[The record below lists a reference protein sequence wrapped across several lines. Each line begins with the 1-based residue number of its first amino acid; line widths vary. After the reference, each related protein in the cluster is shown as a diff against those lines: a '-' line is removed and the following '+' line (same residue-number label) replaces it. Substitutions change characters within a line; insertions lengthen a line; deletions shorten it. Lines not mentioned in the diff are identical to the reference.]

1 MLQKAGFKIKG
12 MNRDLAVSVFNPDFS
27 YENKNI
33 RLTSL
38 EDNTTLCCIN
48 EQGTQETKIIFDGTI
63 IGYATFDKEIV
74 LFGTAETDYIG
85 VLKIENPLSFKKIA
99 IGNFNFSIK
108 NPIETVTYHENDE
121 LKKVY
126 WVDGLNPPRFINI
139 TNEYRVVKD
148 NTIFNF
154 VASMLLEE
162 NVTISKNSAGGMFS
176 PGTIQYVFTYL
187 NQYGQET
194 NIFYQ
199 SPLYYIT
206 FSNNG
211 TSPEGKV
218 STSFEIKIKELD
230 PKFDFVRIYS
240 INRTTQNAIPECK
253 LVVELKNNTGG
264 IYYVDTGLNG
274 DAIDPTELLYVGGE
288 EVIAGTISHKDN
300 TLFLGDLEPTR
311 KPLEDVKKKV
321 YEFYKEGEGKNSYIE
336 FIANKTIE
344 KGDTVKG
351 FYLNQFQLNKNSQQI
366 KSFKYLDYYRFGFQV
381 QDDKG
386 KWSEPIWLEDKRNET
401 HIENGNYYND
411 VKLVSAYLDFNSDQE
426 KLTKWN
432 EIIKDLKDLGFKKIR
447 PTIVYPSINDREVI
461 CQGIVCPT
469 VYNTADRLNNTP
481 FVQSSWFTR
490 PSSAFDI
497 SGKSSG
503 VWMDFDALIDS
514 LSIPNNYTPS
524 SYSKA
529 GSMRDF
535 GNYKVYDLENTP
547 HDMYAIHGNYAE
559 FRHNISLPF
568 SHKRNSEI
576 QLMFGN
582 VNYILPTIGGENEY
596 NPEFLSDFKN
606 RYGSYFFV
614 DQSIFTFHSPDVE
627 FDDNV
632 KNLDLSNAKFRIVGK
647 VPITASSGDIDL
659 RTENTTNL
667 RNGSTDLGLG
677 FYHESS
683 IAENDFTKYST
694 DSVFGWRT
702 YMGGFYWFDYMK
714 DPIHSISK
722 ENMAG
727 FMIYP
732 WHKTGSL
739 NNTRNAPEGGS
750 KTALLKSKIISNIK
764 FSFKNWYFD
773 LDTIWNAEVNGDSN
787 KTGISDA
794 KLFDNDDVIN
804 TKLKAPKYS
813 DLNDINYYGN
823 YEKLLTP
830 YIQPEEELDEEKAT
844 QSGYPIIISK
854 AFYGKDKNYEVGS
867 IGKIP
872 STDNLHK
879 SYAAPIFT
887 TEDNLSYTDIKDL
900 TKDYRSTDPVMMRYK
915 STPHAVIA
923 LNYTKEGNQRI
934 LPASI
939 DTGADY
945 NYEWIAVNFSD
956 LTVDYRFFWN
966 YSKNKKIKVH
976 QDVIQFK
983 KGSIVSKSG
992 WDQSAEPYGYLWLGE
1007 LYRDNVANRFG
1018 GTTEEALEDNLW
1030 IAGGEAVDLEEGCVL
1045 EWTEGDTYYQRYD
1058 HIKTYPFS
1066 EGDTNSIV
1074 DIVSFRVETR
1084 INIDGRYDNNRGLP
1098 DNKYI
1103 TPENFN
1109 ILNLAYTQDNNF
1121 FNYRSLNSNKLN
1133 LDKFR
1138 NTITWTKTKIPGD
1151 MVDTWTNITMAS
1163 LLDLDGDKG
1172 PVRAIRR
1179 FNNNLIAFQDKG
1191 VSQILYNE
1199 QMQMSTV
1206 EGVPIEIA
1214 NSGKVAGKRYITD
1227 KKGCRNKWSIC
1238 ETPMGIYFVDD
1249 INKDISYF
1257 NGQNIADISLSK
1269 GFNSY
1274 IKSKDLSAIWDLK
1287 DFNNIVTYYDKVFKD
1302 VYFIDKENALAY
1314 NEALQE
1320 FTSFYSYENTPYM
1333 INSDIGTLLIKDS
1346 KLWIKNK
1353 GAYNEFYDKYQPFYI
1368 TYIINQD
1375 PLNDKIFD
1383 NIEFRSDTFDGN
1395 LYLADTTFDTL
1406 NTWNEYQEGIVS
1418 LEKIKGIPSSLKK
1431 KFRIWHANIPRWN
1444 VDKNGHTANNR
1455 DRMRN
1460 PWLYLKLS
1468 KETENYFK
1476 TILYDTVV
1484 QYFRV

>member
-48 EQGTQETKIIFDGTI
+48 EQGTLDTKITFDGTI

-74 LFGTAETDYIG
+74 LFGAAETDYIG

-99 IGNFNFSIK
+99 IGNFNFK
-108 NPIETVTYHENDE
+108 VANPIETVTYHENDE

-126 WVDGLNPPRFINI
+126 WVDGINPPRFINI
-139 TNEYRVVKD
+139 TKDYKVVKD

-211 TSPEGKV
+211 TSPDGKV
-218 STSFEIKIKELD
+218 STSFEIKLKELD
-230 PKFDFVRIYS
+230 TKFDFVRIYS
-240 INRTTQNAIPECK
+240 IKRTTQNATPECK
-253 LVVELKNNTGG
+253 LVVELKNNSEG

-321 YEFYKEGEGKNSYIE
+321 YEFYKDGEGKNSYIE
-336 FIANKTIE
+336 FIANKVLE
-344 KGDTVKG
+344 KDVNTKG
-351 FYLNQFQLNKNSQQI
+351 TYLHNFQLNKNSQQI

-386 KWSEPIWLEDKRNET
+386 KWSEPIWLEDKRNEI
-401 HIENGNYYND
+401 HIKENLYYNTTEI
-411 VKLVSAYLDFNSDQE
+411 VAAYLDFNSNPT
-426 KLTKWN
+426 KLVRWN
-432 EIIKDLKDLGFKKIR
+432 EIINDLKALGFKKIR

-461 CQGIVCPT
+461 CQGVVCPT
-469 VYNTADRLNNTP
+469 VYNVRDRLDNTP
-481 FVQSSWFTR
+481 FVQSSWFVR
-490 PSSAFDI
+490 PNAAFDVDTEDWSI
-497 SGKSSG
+497 LDSTLDTNSMFSKKGALSLAEMSSTG
-503 VWMDFDALIDS
+503 LDLTK
-514 LSIPNNYTPS
+514 Y
-524 SYSKA
+524 
-529 GSMRDF
+529 GSW
-535 GNYKVYDLENTP
+535 
-547 HDMYAIHGNYAE
+547 AE
-559 FRHNISLPF
+559 FRHNYPLPESIF
-568 SHKRNSEI
+568 RNSEI
-576 QLMFGN
+576 QLMEERAYVEVPLI
-582 VNYILPTIGGENEY
+582 VNSTEADRIAAVSKYKE
-596 NPEFLSDFKN
+596 K
-606 RYGSYFFV
+606 YGSYFFV
-614 DQSIFTFHSPDVE
+614 DQSIFTFHSPDIE

-632 KNLDLSNAKFRIVGK
+632 KNIDFSDAKFRIVGK
-647 VPITASSGDIDL
+647 VPITSTMGDIEIL
-659 RTENTTNL
+659 TENSPNIKH
-667 RNGSTDLGLG
+667 NSAELGYG
-677 FYHESS
+677 KYVESVTS
-683 IAENDFTKYST
+683 ENNFEKYST
-694 DSVFGWRT
+694 ESIFGWK
-702 YMGGFYWFDYMK
+702 GILSGIYWIDYLK
-714 DPIHSISK
+714 DPEHGSSK
-722 ENMAG
+722 NNMAG

-732 WHKTGSL
+732 WHRNGSL

-750 KTALLKSKIISNIK
+750 KTALLKSKVVSNLRYSLKTHYFGTKDI
-764 FSFKNWYFD
+764 WY
-773 LDTIWNAEVNGDSN
+773 AEDSEN
-787 KTGISDA
+787 NTGISDA
-794 KLFDNDDVIN
+794 KLFDSNDVIV

-813 DLNDINYYGN
+813 GLSDIYYYGN

-830 YIQPEEELDEEKAT
+830 YVQPEKELYET
-844 QSGYPIIISK
+844 QAGYKTQTGYPIYISEYL
-854 AFYGKDKNYEVGS
+854 YGEDRIYDANGFDFTSITSVPDIHDMYKRFNIVKIEKLNVLFFDSGSSDFTRLEKLAKDQ
-867 IGKIP
+867 
-872 STDNLHK
+872 
-879 SYAAPIFT
+879 
-887 TEDNLSYTDIKDL
+887 
-900 TKDYRSTDPVMMRYK
+900 RSTDPIMMKYK
-915 STPHAVIA
+915 STPHVVMA
-923 LNYTKEGNQRI
+923 LNYTKEGNQRV
-934 LPASI
+934 LPTHFDFDKNSK
-939 DTGADY
+939 
-945 NYEWIAVNFSD
+945 EWKVVNK
-956 LTVDYRFFWN
+956 LNTTLDYRFFWN
-966 YSKNKKIKVH
+966 LKKDKRNKLV
-976 QDVIQFK
+976 QDVIQVKPKVINNKF
-983 KGSIVSKSG
+983 SEDIF
-992 WDQSAEPYGYLWLGE
+992 GYLWLGE

-1274 IKSKDLSAIWDLK
+1274 IKSKELSAIWDLK

-1333 INSDIGTLLIKDS
+1333 INSDVGTLLIKDS

-1353 GAYNEFYDKYQPFYI
+1353 GAYNKFYTKYQPFYI

-1383 NIEFRSDTFDGN
+1383 NIEFRSDTFDGD
-1395 LYLADTTFDTL
+1395 LYLADNTFDTL

-1468 KETENYFK
+1468 KETDNNFK

>member
-33 RLTSL
+33 RLSSL

-48 EQGTQETKIIFDGTI
+48 EQGTLETKIIFDGTI

-74 LFGTAETDYIG
+74 LFGAAETDYIG

-99 IGNFNFSIK
+99 IGKFNFSTK
-108 NPIETVTYHENDE
+108 NPIETVTYHENDK

-139 TNEYRVVKD
+139 TEEYGEVKD

-218 STSFEIKIKELD
+218 STSFEIKLKGLD
-230 PKFDFVRIYS
+230 PKFNFVRIYS
-240 INRTTQNAIPECK
+240 INRTTQNATPECK
-253 LVVELKNNTGG
+253 LVVELKNNTEG

-274 DAIDPTELLYVGGE
+274 DAIDSTELLYVGGE

-321 YEFYKEGEGKNSYIE
+321 YEFYKDGEGKKSYIE
-336 FIANKTIE
+336 FIAKKVLE
-344 KGDTVKG
+344 KDVNTKG
-351 FYLNQFQLNKNSQQI
+351 TYLHNFQLNKNSQQI

-386 KWSEPIWLEDKRNET
+386 KWSEPIWLEDKRNEV
-401 HIENGNYYND
+401 HIKENLYYNSTEI
-411 VKLVSAYLDFNSDQE
+411 VAAYLDFNSNEE
-426 KLTKWN
+426 KLNKWN
-432 EIIKDLKDLGFKKIR
+432 EIINDLKALGFKKIR
-447 PTIVYPSINDREVI
+447 PTIVYPSINDREII
-461 CQGIVCPT
+461 CQGVVCPT
-469 VYNTADRLNNTP
+469 VYNVKDRLDNTP
-481 FVQSSWFTR
+481 FVQSSWFVR
-490 PSSAFDI
+490 PNAAFDVNTEDWSI
-497 SGKSSG
+497 LDSTTDANSMFSKKGALSLAEMSSTG
-503 VWMDFDALIDS
+503 LDLTK
-514 LSIPNNYTPS
+514 Y
-524 SYSKA
+524 
-529 GSMRDF
+529 GSW
-535 GNYKVYDLENTP
+535 
-547 HDMYAIHGNYAE
+547 AE
-559 FRHNISLPF
+559 FRHNYPLPE
-568 SHKRNSEI
+568 SILRNSEI
-576 QLMFGN
+576 QLMEERAYVEVPLIIN
-582 VNYILPTIGGENEY
+582 STEADRIAAVSKYKE
-596 NPEFLSDFKN
+596 K
-606 RYGSYFFV
+606 YGSYFFV

-632 KNLDLSNAKFRIVGK
+632 KNIDFSDAKFRIVGK
-647 VPITASSGDIDL
+647 VPITSTMGDIEIL
-659 RTENTTNL
+659 TENSPNIKH
-667 RNGSTDLGLG
+667 NSAELGYG
-677 FYHESS
+677 KYVESVTS
-683 IAENDFTKYST
+683 ENNFEKYST
-694 DSVFGWRT
+694 ESIFGWK
-702 YMGGFYWFDYMK
+702 GILSGIYWIDYLK
-714 DPIHSISK
+714 DPEHGSGK
-722 ENMAG
+722 NNMAG
-727 FMIYP
+727 FMVYP
-732 WHKTGSL
+732 WHRNGSL
-739 NNTRNAPEGGS
+739 NNTRNAPEGGN
-750 KTALLKSKIISNIK
+750 KTALLKSKVVSNLRYSLK
-764 FSFKNWYFD
+764 THYFD
-773 LDTIWNAEVNGDSN
+773 TKDIWYAEDSEN
-787 KTGISDA
+787 NTGISDA
-794 KLFDNDDVIN
+794 KLFDSNDVIV

-813 DLNDINYYGN
+813 ELSDIYYYGN

-830 YIQPEEELDEEKAT
+830 YVQPEKELYET
-844 QSGYPIIISK
+844 QVGYKTQTGYPIYISEYL
-854 AFYGKDKNYEVGS
+854 YGEDRVYNDDFAAISITSVPDIHDMYKRFNIVKIEDLNILFFDSGSSDFTRLEKLAKDQ
-867 IGKIP
+867 
-872 STDNLHK
+872 
-879 SYAAPIFT
+879 
-887 TEDNLSYTDIKDL
+887 
-900 TKDYRSTDPVMMRYK
+900 RSTDPVMMKYK
-915 STPHAVIA
+915 STPHIVMA
-923 LNYTKEGNQRI
+923 LNYTKEGNQRV
-934 LPASI
+934 LPTHFDFDKNSK
-939 DTGADY
+939 
-945 NYEWIAVNFSD
+945 EWKAVNK
-956 LTVDYRFFWN
+956 LNTTLDYRFFWN
-966 YSKNKKIKVH
+966 LEKNKRNKLV
-976 QDVIQFK
+976 QDVIQVKPKVVNNKF
-983 KGSIVSKSG
+983 SEDIF
-992 WDQSAEPYGYLWLGE
+992 GYLWLGE

-1227 KKGCRNKWSIC
+1227 KKGCKNKWSIC

-1314 NEALQE
+1314 NEDLQE

-1346 KLWIKNK
+1346 ELWVKNK
-1353 GAYNEFYDKYQPFYI
+1353 GDYNYFYTKYQPFYI
-1368 TYIINQD
+1368 TYIVNQD

-1383 NIEFRSDTFDGN
+1383 NVEFRSDTFAGD

-1468 KETENYFK
+1468 KETDNTFK